1 MAIADLIKIPT
12 VQAFLMDGS
21 VMTVFEAILEKF
33 ALPKERAVELLDL
46 TDAVLDEQLQ
56 LQDVPA
62 MLVQA
67 FGIEEERATRL
78 ACDVVGYRLLPLE
91 QYVPNVVAQ
100 LGQWGAD
107 MNKYPKSRVGKMKM
121 VAETFAAQLD
131 ERLGLNFSE
140 VLIKRAGF
148 LIGAYWTGEKTKEST
163 LTFFSRASTIGG
175 LGLTPEQAQALI
187 AEVDGS
193 RDLVELTVST
203 PGERPPAIENSGEV
217 AVKEIEKEFAMD
229 EVAAEVP
236 PPSQGARRAEAGEE
250 SVVGGGLELSPS
262 HEITSELP
270 IVNAPKKSPLLP
282 KEGSGVVGAAEEP
295 EIKEAARAARQV
307 SMSGGADDAIG
318 AATSKATA
326 DAKAILTKNG
336 VPESAF
342 VDVVTKALKGVRDLY
357 QTRDVLARDLKFAGA
372 DLESLTEILEVAH
385 ASIHVQKSESPVT
398 PKSDVRPPAPDSSV
412 LDKRFAAIAKDAPK
426 SHVEE
431 VMPGARVSLA
441 RTVEEERSN
450 QAAAIPQEK
459 LVEAAVASRP
469 TPVTPMLTVGS
480 VAPKQRD
487 GVLTDVQPVKRLM
500 GPVDE
505 LGAMTPAEFR
515 RLSTV
520 PADAVQKIEDILST
534 LEQQAYE
541 ERVRG
546 IAAWRKSPMNQL
558 YVAMTTAAL
567 TQGIAVAEVAT
578 KRRSLGEE
586 SLSPAEIRAVSGLNE
601 KLRF

>member
-33 ALPKERAVELLDL
+33 ALPKERAIELLDL
-46 TDAVLDEQLQ
+46 TDAVLDGTLELK
-56 LQDVPA
+56 DVPA

-67 FGIEEERATRL
+67 FGVEEERATRM

-100 LGQWGAD
+100 LGEWGAD

-121 VAETFAAQLD
+121 VPETFAAQLD
-131 ERLGLNFSE
+131 EKLALDFSE

-175 LGLTPEQAQALI
+175 LGLTPEQAQTLI
-187 AEVDGS
+187 AEIDGS
-193 RDLVELTVST
+193 RDLVELLPGT
-203 PGERPPAIENSGEV
+203 PGERPPAIENSGEA
-217 AVKEIEKEFAMD
+217 AVQEIEKEFAI
-229 EVAAEVP
+229 EAEKEAVIP
-236 PPSQGARRAEAGEE
+236 AQARIQDIEI
-250 SVVGGGLELSPS
+250 SPS

-270 IVNAPKKSPLLP
+270 IVNAPKMHIEAVGNRQ
-282 KEGSGVVGAAEEP
+282 KEFKKEVAIDGA
-295 EIKEAARAARQV
+295 EIQEAARTARQV
-307 SMSGGADDAIG
+307 AMTGGADDVIAG
-318 AATSKATA
+318 ATAKALA
-326 DAKAILTKNG
+326 DAKEILAKTG
-336 VPESAF
+336 VPETTFA
-342 VDVVTKALKGVRDLY
+342 DVVTKALKGVRDLY

-372 DLESLTEILEVAH
+372 DLESLTEILEAAH
-385 ASIHVQKSESPVT
+385 RAVHVQNLVPTASRLAPPT
-398 PKSDVRPPAPDSSV
+398 PETPPPTPAPSV

-426 SHVEE
+426 THEEE

-441 RTVEEERSN
+441 RTVEEEQLN

-469 TPVTPMLTVGS
+469 APVTPMLTVGS

-487 GVLTDVQPVKRLM
+487 GVVTDVQPVRRLM

-505 LGAMTPAEFR
+505 LGSMTPAEFR

-534 LEQQAYE
+534 LEQHAYE

-558 YVAMTTAAL
+558 YIAMTTAAL
-567 TQGIAVAEVAT
+567 TQGIAVAEVAA
-578 KRRSLGEE
+578 KRRAAGEE

>member
-33 ALPKERAVELLDL
+33 ALPKERAIELLDL
-46 TDAVLDEQLQ
+46 TDAVLDGALELK
-56 LQDVPA
+56 DVPA
-62 MLVQA
+62 ILVQA
-67 FGIEEERATRL
+67 FGVEEERATRM

-100 LGQWGAD
+100 LGEWGAD

-131 ERLGLNFSE
+131 EKLGLNFSE

-193 RDLVELTVST
+193 RDLVELTIST

-217 AVKEIEKEFAMD
+217 AVKEIEKEFKMD
-229 EVAAEVP
+229 EEV
-236 PPSQGARRAEAGEE
+236 QGASGEAQVVE
-250 SVVGGGLELSPS
+250 SDTVKTELELSPS

-270 IVNAPKKSPLLP
+270 IVNAPKGQVEAVGSRQ
-282 KEGSGVVGAAEEP
+282 KEIEEP
-295 EIKEAARAARQV
+295 EIKEAARAARQA
-307 SMSGGADDAIG
+307 SMSGGADDAMS
-318 AATSKATA
+318 AAISKATA
-326 DAKAILTKNG
+326 DAKAILVKSG
-336 VPESAF
+336 VPEATF

-372 DLESLTEILEVAH
+372 DLESLTEILEAAHVSMHTNGPEPKVADTQRGVG
-385 ASIHVQKSESPVT
+385 ASPMGA
-398 PKSDVRPPAPDSSV
+398 DSV

-426 SHVEE
+426 THEEE

-441 RTVEEERSN
+441 RTVDEERSA

-459 LVEAAVASRP
+459 LIDAAVASRP

-480 VAPKQRD
+480 VAPKKRD
-487 GVLTDVQPVKRLM
+487 GVVTDVQPVKRLM

-520 PADAVQKIEDILST
+520 PADAVQKIEDVLAT

-558 YVAMTTAAL
+558 YIAMTTAAL
-567 TQGIAVAEVAT
+567 TQGVAVAEIAA